1 MLKDVT
7 LLEELAEQDLAQVN
21 GGTAG
26 AIVYVAVSVGL
37 GNKGW
42 FCTASKECQNN
53 CSSQAFKFD

>member
-42 FCTASKECQNN
+42 FCTVSKECQNN
-53 CSSQAFKFD
+53 CSS